1 MRKKPNNYGN
11 CWNSSLMCLF
21 GIKESWDVINFENKS
36 LMGKVFLFVEPF
48 QVNFLFRKKM
58 R

>member
-1 MRKKPNNYGN
+1 M
-11 CWNSSLMCLF
+11 MCLF
-21 GIKESWDVINFENKS
+21 GIKENWDVINLENMS
-36 LMGKVFLFVEPF
+36 LTRKVFLLVKPF